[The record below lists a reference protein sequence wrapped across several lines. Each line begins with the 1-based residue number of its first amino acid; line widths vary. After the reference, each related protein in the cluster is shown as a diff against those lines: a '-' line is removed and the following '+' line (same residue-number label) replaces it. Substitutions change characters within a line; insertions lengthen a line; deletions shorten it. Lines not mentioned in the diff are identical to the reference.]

1 MMATYDE
8 MVNMTNKRNINFD
21 TLKYANRLKAVGVP
35 DKQAETQAELQAEI
49 IIQQIDAIYDFGNS
63 IIKNLATKQDV
74 KEALHELRDELKQD
88 INKLNNDLQ
97 RTDKNIALMGY
108 KTMIVLV
115 SALASMTAVL
125 GYLIKTN

>member
-1 MMATYDE
+1 MIATYDE
-8 MVNMTNKRNINFD
+8 TVNMANKISINFD

-35 DKQAETQAELQAEI
+35 DKQAETQAELQAET
-49 IIQQIDAIYDFGNS
+49 IIQQTDAIYDFGNA

-74 KEALHELRDELKQD
+74 KELKNEL
-88 INKLNNDLQ
+88 IQ
-97 RTDKNIALMGY
+97 RTDKIVAQMGY

-115 SALASMTAVL
+115 SSLVSMTAVL